1 MAENDPTITEPTP
14 SQTEPPS
21 EPDYK
26 ALYEQFKT
34 EARKWEDR
42 AKSNLDKAKAYDE
55 LQAKAQQQAQANKTL
70 EEQVAEI
77 REQLNASTATNLRL
91 KVASEKGIDATLL
104 FGSTEEELRAN
115 ADAMLA
121 WREQTAPKPT
131 APIVPKDG
139 NVPSNQNNPS
149 ELGEFAHNFFGGN

>member
-91 KVASEKGIDATLL
+91 KVASEKGVDASIL

-121 WREQTAPKPT
+121 WREQTAQKPT
-131 APIVPKDG
+131 APILPNDG
-139 NVPSNQNNPS
+139 KEPENSGEPSDYEQRV
-149 ELGEFAHNFFGGN
+149 HNFFGGN